1 MDNIAMCRTGDGGYA
16 YDNSNLSGSWLEG
29 SAMAALALK
38 EIGEGEKAD
47 AVLSMMEKLQLPS
60 GIFPQASIPE
70 LKTGEQ
76 DRVIQDV
83 PSVAPCA
90 WFILAVNGTN
100 PLG

>member
-1 MDNIAMCRTGDGGYA
+1 
-16 YDNSNLSGSWLEG
+16 
-29 SAMAALALK
+29 
-38 EIGEGEKAD
+38 
-47 AVLSMMEKLQLPS
+47 MMEKLQLSS

-100 PLG
+100 PLS